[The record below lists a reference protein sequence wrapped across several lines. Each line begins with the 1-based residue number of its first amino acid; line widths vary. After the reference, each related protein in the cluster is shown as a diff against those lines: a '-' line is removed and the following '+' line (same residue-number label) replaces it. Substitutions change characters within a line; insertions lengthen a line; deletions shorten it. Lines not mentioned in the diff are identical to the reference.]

1 MTLYEEVRA
10 ALRELE
16 FTPRKS
22 RGQNFLIHERV
33 IEAIVRLLDLKPD
46 DELLEIGPGLGFL
59 TRRLLERAGKVRA
72 IEVDAVLVERLRR
85 SALAADSK
93 LQLVHGDI
101 LTVPLAD
108 WLPKEKIK
116 LAGNLPYSISTP
128 VLFRIFEWRAHF
140 STLVLMVQKEV
151 ADRMA
156 SAPGTK
162 EYGSLSV
169 WCQVHGRIT
178 EKIAV
183 SPEAFF
189 PRPKVRS
196 TVLKIELFPEPLIA
210 AVELPALQCIVRAA
224 FGQRRKTLGN
234 ALSARLKGD
243 RGEIEHFLRAHDI
256 DPRRRGETLS
266 VDEFIKLA
274 RAARSESLLA
284 TNTDAEVH
292 LKHKQW

>member
-10 ALRELE
+10 ALRELA
-16 FTPRKS
+16 FSPKKS

-33 IEAIVRLLDLKPD
+33 IEAIVRLLDLHRS
-46 DELLEIGPGLGFL
+46 DEVLEIGPGLGFV

-72 IEVDAVLVERLRR
+72 VEVDAVLVERLRR
-85 SALAADSK
+85 SELAADSK
-93 LQLVHGDI
+93 LELVHGDI
-101 LTVPLAD
+101 LTAPLAD
-108 WLPKEKIK
+108 GLPKGKIK

-128 VLFRIFEWRAHF
+128 VLFRIFEWREHF

-156 SAPGTK
+156 GAPGTK
-162 EYGSLSV
+162 QYGSLSV
-169 WCQVHGRIT
+169 WCQVHGRII
-178 EKIAV
+178 EKIPV

-196 TVLKIELFPEPLIA
+196 TVLKIELFPEPLIGSA
-210 AVELPALQCIVRAA
+210 EWPALQSLVRAA

-234 ALSARLKGD
+234 ALSAWLKGD
-243 RGEIEHFLRAHDI
+243 RGAIEGFLRARGI

-274 RAARSESLLA
+274 RAARNESLLV
-284 TNTDAEVH
+284 TGN
-292 LKHKQW
+292 